1 MSRSWPTRI
10 IDRIFRRSTRPSTW
24 PTGLIELADGVF
36 AYVQQGGGL
45 CVANAGLIV
54 GTESCIVIDS
64 LFAPSMTRA
73 FREEIARVTDKP
85 VGLLINTHHHI
96 DHSLGNVLF
105 PEAQIV
111 SHVNARRE
119 QERAGAGVIE
129 RLRPLL
135 PELVAEVEGVEPRL
149 PDVTFSGDLTLHIG
163 SRTVR
168 LLHLG
173 VAHTIGDALVLLPK
187 ERILFAGDVAFH
199 YVTPLAFEGHI
210 GGWLEVCDMTF
221 ELDVETIVPGHGP
234 VGGKAELRE
243 MRGYLASI
251 REQARAAFDAGR
263 TPEEAT
269 QSIDLGEYASWP
281 EPERLALNVERL
293 YQEFRGEI

>member
-1 MSRSWPTRI
+1 MASTSRGPSVWP
-10 IDRIFRRSTRPSTW
+10 P
-24 PTGLIELADGVF
+24 GLIELAEGVF
-36 AYVQQGGGL
+36 AYVQAGGGL

-54 GTESCIVIDS
+54 GPDGCVVIDS

-85 VGLLINTHHHI
+85 VRLLINTHHHI
-96 DHSLGNVLF
+96 DHSLGNALF

-119 QERAGAGVIE
+119 QQRVGAGVIE

-149 PDVTFSGDLTLHIG
+149 PDFTFEGELTVHLGD
-163 SRTVR
+163 RTIR

-173 VAHTIGDALVLLPK
+173 AAHTIGDALVLLPDD
-187 ERILFAGDVAFH
+187 RILFAGDIAFH
-199 YVTPLAFEGHI
+199 YVTPLAFEGHV
-210 GGWLEVCDMTF
+210 GGWLEVCDRTDG
-221 ELDVETIVPGHGP
+221 LDVGTIVPGHGP
-234 VGGKAELRE
+234 VGGKPELRE

-251 REQARAAFDAGR
+251 REQARAAFEADR
-263 TPEEAT
+263 SEEEAVRG
-269 QSIDLGEYASWP
+269 IDLGEYASWP
-281 EPERLALNVERL
+281 EPERLALNVGRL
-293 YQEFRGEI
+293 YQEFRNEI